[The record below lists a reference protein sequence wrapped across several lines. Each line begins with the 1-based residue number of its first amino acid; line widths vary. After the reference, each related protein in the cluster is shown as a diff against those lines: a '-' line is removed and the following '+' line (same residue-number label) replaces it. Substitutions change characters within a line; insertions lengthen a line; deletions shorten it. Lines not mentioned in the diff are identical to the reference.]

1 MPILRQF
8 ITMKGRV
15 MGSIADR
22 LQSMG
27 VTLPEPPKPV
37 ASYVGFVENNGLVF
51 VSGQLPLVAGEVT
64 HTGLLGR
71 DVSVEDAA
79 IAAKTCAINIL
90 AQINV
95 ACGGDLER
103 IERCVRL
110 GGFVASTPDFTDH
123 PKVIN
128 GASDFMGEV
137 LGDKGAHARAAVGVA
152 ALPLN
157 VPVEI
162 DAIFAIAR

>member
-1 MPILRQF
+1 
-8 ITMKGRV
+8 
-15 MGSIADR
+15 MGSVVDR
-22 LQSMG
+22 LQAMG
-27 VTLPEPPKPV
+27 IELPEPPKPV
-37 ASYVGFVENNGLVF
+37 ASYVGFVEHNGMVF
-51 VSGQLPLVAGEVT
+51 VSGQLPLKDGAVT
-64 HTGLLGR
+64 HTGLLGAE
-71 DVSVEDAA
+71 VSVEDAA
-79 IAAKTCAINIL
+79 VAAKTCAINIL

-103 IERCVRL
+103 IQRCVRL

-137 LGDKGAHARAAVGVA
+137 LGEKGQHARAAVGVA

-162 DAIFAIAR
+162 DAIFAIAQ